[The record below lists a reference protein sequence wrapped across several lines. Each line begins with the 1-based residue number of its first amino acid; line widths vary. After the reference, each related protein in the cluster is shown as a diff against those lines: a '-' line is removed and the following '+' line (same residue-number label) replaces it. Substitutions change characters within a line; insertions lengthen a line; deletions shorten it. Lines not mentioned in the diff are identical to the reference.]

1 MIYLIHGHLINPK
14 TTQEV
19 NIPFNQKPKKK
30 GFKFVDNKKQVPV
43 NVMLQLRKLG
53 ENPN

>member
-1 MIYLIHGHLINPK
+1 MIYLINGKIVDLETMKEIHIYYK
-14 TTQEV
+14 KE
-19 NIPFNQKPKKK
+19 PKKK